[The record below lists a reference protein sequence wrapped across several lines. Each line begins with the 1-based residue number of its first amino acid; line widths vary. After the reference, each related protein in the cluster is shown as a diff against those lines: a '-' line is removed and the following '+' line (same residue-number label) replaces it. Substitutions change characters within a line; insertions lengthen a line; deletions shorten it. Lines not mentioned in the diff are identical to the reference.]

1 MSALIVIENPKA
13 WPLDVPGVEVVPA
26 RQYLVDPRYTGERA
40 AKVFNL
46 CRSYRYQSVG
56 YYVSLLAT
64 ARGHKPMPSVQ
75 TIQDLKLSPVVRVAS
90 GDLEEVM
97 HESLKRLRRKR
108 FELFVYFGRSVVET
122 YDRLA
127 QAIFNQFPA
136 PFLRA
141 SFTYDEEWALDG
153 VRPIATSEIDDDHHA
168 FVLQRAKEY
177 FAKPRMPTRQ
187 RAGHRYDMAILAD
200 EDEKDPPSNERALQR
215 FVRAARQ
222 VGIGAEVIGK
232 DEYGRIGEFDALF
245 IRETT
250 WVNHHTYRFASRAE
264 AEGLV
269 VIDDPESI
277 VRCSNKVYLAELF
290 NRHSIPSPRTMVVHR
305 DNISEVIPAIGLPCV
320 LKRPDSSFSKGV
332 LKAAD
337 EAEFARLIEKCLED
351 SELAIAQEFVPS
363 AFDWRIGVINRKP
376 LFACKY
382 HMVPGH
388 WQVISSNGAG
398 ERKYGRVETLPL
410 YLAPPKVV
418 SLALKC
424 AGFIGDGL
432 YGVDIKDVDGKY
444 MVMEVND
451 NPNIDAGIE
460 DAVARQDLYLS
471 VMRVFRDRLDARGM
485 KGWD

>member
-1 MSALIVIENPKA
+1 MSVLIVIENPKA

-26 RQYLVDPRYTGERA
+26 RQYLVDPRFNGDRS

-64 ARGHKPMPSVQ
+64 ARGHKPLPDVQ
-75 TIQDLKLSPVVRVAS
+75 TLQDIRLSSVVRVAS
-90 GDLEEVM
+90 EDLEEVI
-97 HESLKRLRRKR
+97 HDSLKRLRRKR
-108 FELFVYFGRSVVET
+108 FELDVYFGRSVVET

-127 QAIFNQFPA
+127 QALFNQFPA

-141 SFTYDEEWALDG
+141 SFHYDEEWVLESI
-153 VRPIATSEIDDDHHA
+153 RPIATSEIDEEHRP
-168 FVLQRAKEY
+168 FVLERARAY

-187 RAGHRYDMAILAD
+187 RAGHRYDMAILAN

-222 VGIGAEVIGK
+222 VGIGAEIIDK

-250 WVNHHTYRFASRAE
+250 GVNHHTYRFASRAE

-290 NRHSIPSPRTMVVHR
+290 ARHSIPAPKTMVVHR
-305 DNISEVIPAIGLPCV
+305 DNLDEVAPTIGLPCV

-332 LKAAD
+332 LKASD
-337 EAEFARLIEKCLED
+337 PPELARLLEKCLED
-351 SELAIAQEFVPS
+351 SELAIAQEYVPS
-363 AFDWRIGVINRKP
+363 AFDWRIGVIDKKP
-376 LFACKY
+376 LFVCKY
-382 HMVPGH
+382 HMVRGH
-388 WQVISSNGAG
+388 WQVIATGGQG

-410 YLAPPKVV
+410 YMAPPKAV
-418 SLALKC
+418 SLAIRC
-424 AGFIGDGL
+424 AGFIGAGL
-432 YGVDIKDVDGKY
+432 YGVDIKEVDGKF

-451 NPNIDAGIE
+451 NPNIDAGVE